1 MSISLSDLPAAVADY
16 VTNNVTV
23 EVSGVKH
30 GISTV
35 LQPNERG
42 TFHVTVTNNGAVRL
56 TDLIY
61 ELSVSPKSVAQ
72 LISPAD
78 AVVFAQTSLGGTPI
92 PNGHEVDTMFL
103 SAIDAVSWNSVDAG
117 ASVSTLELEVKTQSA
132 LGDASIECTLRATV
146 DQSSL
151 FPVEQEGPTAR
162 CRLTV
167 S

>member
-1 MSISLSDLPAAVADY
+1 MSISLSDLPAAVATY
-16 VTNNVTV
+16 VTNNVII
-23 EVSGVKH
+23 EVSAVKH

-35 LQPNERG
+35 LQPNERA
-42 TFHVTVTNNGAVRL
+42 TFHVTVTNKGAVRL

-78 AVVFAQTSLGGTPI
+78 AVVFAQTSLGGAPI

-103 SAIDAVSWNSVDAG
+103 SAIEAVSWTSVDG
-117 ASVSTLELEVKTQSA
+117 GESVSTPELEVKTQST
-132 LGDASIECTLRATV
+132 LGDATIECTLRATV

-151 FPVEQEGPTAR
+151 FPPEQEGPTAR
-162 CRLTV
+162 CQLTV

>member
-1 MSISLSDLPAAVADY
+1 MSFSLSDLPAAVADY
-16 VTNNVTV
+16 VTNHLTI
-23 EVSGVKH
+23 EVSAVQH

-35 LQPNERG
+35 LQPNEKG
-42 TFHVTVTNNGAVRL
+42 TFHVTVTNKGAVRL

-72 LISPAD
+72 LISPTD

-92 PNGHEVDTMFL
+92 PNGREVDTMFL
-103 SAIDAVSWNSVDAG
+103 SAIDAVSWTSVDGG
-117 ASVSTLELEVKTQSA
+117 ASVSTLELEVKTQSWGRA
-132 LGDASIECTLRATV
+132 TIECTVRATV

-151 FPVEQEGPTAR
+151 FPPEQEGPSAR
-162 CRLTV
+162 CQLTV